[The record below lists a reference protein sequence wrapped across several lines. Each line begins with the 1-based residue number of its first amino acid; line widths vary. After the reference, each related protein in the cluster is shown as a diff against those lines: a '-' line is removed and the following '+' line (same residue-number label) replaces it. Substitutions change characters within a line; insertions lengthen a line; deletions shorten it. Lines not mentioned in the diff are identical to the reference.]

1 MKTNNIPKD
10 ELIGRNLLS
19 LLVIAG
25 ITFSAISFFMLDAE
39 IQEIFSYTKVTPISP
54 NICENSLCNFKDAK
68 ETSSH
73 MFVQLGEELSKTQ
86 QVLKNEEFTNLKLVK
101 NFPMKESEVS
111 GNKVTL
117 FAEKDSFIR
126 EGVQNS
132 NEGSNQVLRIMGTG
146 PTNNRALIAF
156 DQDDIQNVATGKTLE
171 SATLKLYIESNNQNW
186 GDGQLISIHNFET
199 DWQEGNGINA
209 PVSNLLESSDG
220 VTWNCPVNL
229 DECSNH
235 WNGGKFVQNP
245 TDSIWISNQVEGYW
259 VKFDV
264 TSDILDYLSSEENFG
279 WIIMKSDE
287 NSEGQINI
295 ASREAQS
302 HIPEL
307 VLVFSDD

>member
-1 MKTNNIPKD
+1 MKTTNISKD
-10 ELIGRNLLS
+10 DVIGRNLLS

-25 ITFSAISFFMLDAE
+25 ITFSAISFFILDE
-39 IQEIFSYTKVTPISP
+39 QIQQVFSLTEVTPVQSS
-54 NICENSLCNFKDAK
+54 ICENGLCNFKDDK
-68 ETSSH
+68 EISH
-73 MFVQLGEELSKTQ
+73 PMFVQLDEKLSKTQ
-86 QVLKNEEFTNLKLVK
+86 QVLKNEQFTNIKLEK
-101 NFPMKESEVS
+101 KLPTMEPEIS

-156 DQDDIQNVATGKTLE
+156 DQNDIQKLSAGKTLE

-186 GDGQLISIHNFET
+186 GEGQLINVYKFET
-199 DWQEGNGINA
+199 DWQEGSGINA
-209 PVSNLLESSDG
+209 PVSDLMKPSDG

-229 DECSNH
+229 DACRNH
-235 WNGGKFVQNP
+235 WNGGKFEQNP
-245 TDSIWISNQVEGYW
+245 TDSIWISNQVEDYW

-264 TSDILDYLSSEENFG
+264 TNDILDYLSSEENYG

-287 NSEGQINI
+287 DSGGQINI
-295 ASREAQS
+295 SSRESQS
-302 HIPEL
+302 HNPEL

>member
-1 MKTNNIPKD
+1 MKSNNISKD
-10 ELIGRNLLS
+10 ELMGRNLLS

-25 ITFSAISFFMLDAE
+25 ITFSAISFFILDEE
-39 IQEIFSYTKVTPISP
+39 IQEIFSYTEVTSVPP
-54 NICENSLCNFKDAK
+54 NICENGLCNFKDAK
-68 ETSSH
+68 ETSNH
-73 MFVQLGEELSKTQ
+73 MFVQLDQEISKTQ
-86 QVLKNEEFTNLKLVK
+86 QVLKNEQFTNLKLVK
-101 NFPMKESEVS
+101 NLPVKESEVS

-132 NEGSNQVLRIMGTG
+132 NDGSNQVLRIMGTG
-146 PTNNRALIAF
+146 QTNNRALISF
-156 DQDDIQNVATGKTLE
+156 NQDDIQNVATDKNLE
-171 SATLKLYIESNNQNW
+171 SATLKLYIESNNHNW
-186 GDGQLISIHNFET
+186 GDGQLLNIYSFET
-199 DWQEGNGINA
+199 VWQEGNGVST
-209 PVSNLLESSDG
+209 PVSNLLNPSDG
-220 VTWNCPVNL
+220 VTWSCPT
-229 DECSNH
+229 DSNKCGNQ
-235 WNGGKFVQNP
+235 WNGGKFDQNP

-264 TSDILDYLSSEENFG
+264 TTDILDYLSSKENFG